1 MRVLLSAG
9 EASGD
14 LYGSALISE
23 LRRLDS
29 TIELCGLGGARMRAE
44 GFDALGD
51 SSSWGSI
58 SILQSLREGLR
69 ALGTHQRLK
78 KAFSTGE
85 KGIFL
90 PIDFGYM
97 NLRLA
102 KAAKE
107 AGWKVVYFVPPGS
120 WRRDRQGK
128 DIPEVTD
135 HVVTN
140 FPWSADILNRMGANA
155 HFFGH
160 PLKQIHRDLLQRPHQ
175 RSGIAVLP
183 GSRRSELEQLLPI
196 LSGALQDE
204 TQVATLP
211 VPSHFRDY
219 VDSRWSRQQDQI
231 VDGSLKGAVISA
243 LVSSESGVIC
253 SGTATLEATLARTP
267 MVAVYRVSKA
277 VEIEAKLVRF
287 KRPQFVSQPNILLQ
301 REVVPELIQEGL
313 TVESL
318 KRTLSSL
325 ADQSEIRKQ
334 QAGFDE
340 INTLL
345 GAEDAITR
353 TAELILSLS

>member
-1 MRVLLSAG
+1 
-9 EASGD
+9 
-14 LYGSALISE
+14 
-23 LRRLDS
+23 
-29 TIELCGLGGARMRAE
+29 
-44 GFDALGD
+44 
-51 SSSWGSI
+51 
-58 SILQSLREGLR
+58 
-69 ALGTHQRLK
+69 
-78 KAFSTGE
+78 
-85 KGIFL
+85 
-90 PIDFGYM
+90 M

-325 ADQSEIRKQ
+325 AGQSEIRKQ